1 MNHSA
6 ATHPS
11 RTFDATDRAVLEFE
25 RAGHWRVPGA
35 KDREIFDRFA
45 MTPTSYYIRLNW
57 ILNQPEAMAYD
68 STTVQRLQRLRDLRR
83 EVRTRGTVAAGV
95 ATSEDVRGTRPALLG
110 GVVR

>member
-1 MNHSA
+1 MTDTTTP
-6 ATHPS
+6 AT
-11 RTFDATDRAVLEFE
+11 RVFDDTDRAVLEFE
-25 RAGHWRVPGA
+25 RAGRWSVPGA

-68 STTVQRLQRLRDLRR
+68 STTVQRLQRLRDRRR

-95 ATSEDVRGTRPALLG
+95 ATRPDARGTRPALLE
-110 GVVR
+110 VVKR